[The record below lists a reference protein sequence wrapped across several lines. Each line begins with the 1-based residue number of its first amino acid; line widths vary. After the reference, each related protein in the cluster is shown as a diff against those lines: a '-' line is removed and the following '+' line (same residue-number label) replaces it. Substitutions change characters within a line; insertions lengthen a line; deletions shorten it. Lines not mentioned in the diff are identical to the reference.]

1 MSEKAL
7 QCDFSFSV
15 SRDHVVNETT
25 IVGHVGKNAQ
35 MTFVSP
41 GTSLLLKF
49 EKLNYKSSD
58 SEFSLN
64 TYYTINKAITVQ
76 LATGSPIDTLFLSD
90 VINVIIDY
98 GKPLSESFRL
108 EIVSCFLVSSPHTFT
123 LITDGTVNQVNDEP
137 LVLY

>member
-64 TYYTINKAITVQ
+64 TYYTINTAITVQ
-76 LATGSPIDTLFLSD
+76 LSYWFADRHS
-90 VINVIIDY
+90 V
-98 GKPLSESFRL
+98 L
-108 EIVSCFLVSSPHTFT
+108 E
-123 LITDGTVNQVNDEP
+123 
-137 LVLY
+137 